1 MVINIGQLV
10 KHNSQ
15 KQVVP
20 GTYGHIKIASP
31 KDGIWSTQ
39 TNISAEIVHI

>member
-1 MVINIGQLV
+1 MVINVGQLV

-15 KQVVP
+15 KQAVA
-20 GTYGHIKIASP
+20 GTYGQIQIAPP
-31 KDGIWSTQ
+31 KNDSWSTH